1 MLQHWI
7 WYAHRPGVSDW
18 MKKTLLQYFQDPEEI
33 FFAEPRAFSQ
43 VEGITQ
49 EIVDALTDRDLIPA
63 EEILEVCLRKNIQI
77 MTYRDAAYPH
87 RLRAIAD
94 PPMVLYYR
102 GSLPDIEANAVIGV
116 VGTRKASLYGL
127 DVARRMGYQISKC
140 GGIVASGMAA
150 GIDAKAMYG
159 ALMGGQ
165 SVIGVL
171 GCGVD
176 IVYPASNRSLFE
188 DTLRYGC
195 ILSEFAPGTP
205 PNRWNFPRRNRI
217 ISGLSYGVLVVEAP
231 ERSGALITARQAAE
245 QGRDVFV
252 IPGTIDNDAC
262 VGSNRLMREG
272 AMPVGC
278 GWDIVGEY
286 VHIFPDKLHRS
297 DDRETPVKEPE
308 KCAPEK
314 QKKPA
319 DGAGSENLK
328 NENEKI
334 VIDKAAT
341 APYSDVNK
349 PMPKLSQEEQSVVD
363 ALSGG
368 QRLVDDVIA
377 ETGLPTGKLLGILT
391 MLEIKGVICRLPGK
405 QIRLRGM

>member
-1 MLQHWI
+1 MLLHWI
-7 WYAHRPGVSDW
+7 WYAHRPGVNDW
-18 MKKTLLQYFQDPEEI
+18 MKKTLLQHFLDPEEI
-33 FFAEPRAFSQ
+33 FFADPQAFSC

-49 EIVDALTDRDLIPA
+49 EAVDSLMDRDLIPA
-63 EEILEVCLRKNIQI
+63 EEILETCLRKNIRI
-77 MTYRDAAYPH
+77 LTYQDAAYPN

-94 PPMVLYYR
+94 PPMVLYCR
-102 GSLPDIEANAVIGV
+102 GILPDIEGNAVIGV

-140 GGIVASGMAA
+140 GCIVASGLAA

-176 IVYPASNRSLFE
+176 VVYPLSNRSLFE

-195 ILSEFAPGTP
+195 VLSEFAPGTP
-205 PNRWNFPRRNRI
+205 PNRWNFPKRNRI
-217 ISGLSYGVLVVEAP
+217 ISGLSCGVLVVEAP

-278 GWDIVGEY
+278 GWDIAGEY
-286 VHIFPDKLHRS
+286 AHIFPDKLHRG
-297 DDRETPVKEPE
+297 DGQETPAENLP
-308 KCAPEK
+308 KCAPEEK
-314 QKKPA
+314 EKPA
-319 DGAGSENLK
+319 DRACSEILK

-334 VIDKAAT
+334 VIDKAASP
-341 APYSDVNK
+341 PYSDVNK

-363 ALSGG
+363 SLSSG

-391 MLEIKGVICRLPGK
+391 MLELKGIICRLPGK
-405 QIRLRGM
+405 QIRLC